1 MKLRYPALLALM
13 CAPMAH
19 AKDIVITGVVDG
31 SLSGGLPKAIEIFV
45 INDVADLATCGV
57 GAANNGGGTDGQ
69 EITFNVGPAT
79 AGTYIYVASESTQ
92 FTNFF
97 GFAPDYT
104 SSAASINGDDAIEL
118 FCNDTVVDVF
128 GDINTDGSGTPW
140 EYLDGWAARNAD
152 TGPDGSTFQ
161 IASWTFSDINALD
174 GVATNASA
182 SKPYPLKSYAD
193 EVGGGGGGS
202 GGGGGDD
209 GVCTNCPD
217 VDKVADASTFVDS
230 DYYELVFDEVNAA
243 TGITAI
249 KEALTGVIS
258 ANFNS
263 LSYTEAWTV
272 LTESDQDPE
281 NTNNVILLYSGKSIP
296 KSENASGAF
305 ANEDDFWNR
314 EHVWPNSHG
323 FADDGDR
330 NLPPVLEAFSDVHHL
345 RPTDRSINASRGNL
359 DFDESDGPLSEAPAN
374 SFDSD
379 SFEPRDE
386 VKGDVARMMLYM
398 DTRYEGIDDVTPDLL
413 LVDAITSTGEPR
425 LGKLCT
431 LLAWHAADPIS
442 VFEQNRN
449 NVLYEYQGNRNPFV
463 DHPEWVEL
471 LYPAATCADGNGGG
485 GDTGGGGDDPATPAL
500 VITGIIDGPLSGG
513 HPKAIEIFVA
523 TGTEDLSACGIGSAN
538 NGGGTDGEEFTLS
551 GAAATGD
558 FIYVSAQEAGFESF
572 FGFKP
577 DFVSGAANINGDD
590 AIELFCDG
598 VVVDVFG
605 DIGTDGTGQPW
616 EHLDGWAYR
625 TDFTGPDGDIF
636 ALDSWTF
643 SGPNALDG
651 ESDNATAETPFPI
664 GSYASAEILI
674 ITGVIDGPLPGGLPK
689 ALEFYAA
696 TAIADLSVYGF
707 GSANN
712 GGGSDGQEYTFS
724 GSASKGDYIYIASEV
739 PNFNTFFGFDPDG
752 TNGAANINGDDAI
765 ELFKDA
771 EVVDVFGDINTDGTG
786 QAWEHLDG
794 WAYRVNDTGPDG
806 DTFVLTNWTF
816 SGPNALDGEAT
827 NNSAA
832 TPFPIATFSG
842 NGNGNGGGDD
852 PDPIDFGV
860 CLDPATLI
868 HDIQGSGSVSPL
880 DGNEVIIEGVVIA
893 DYQGDGQLGGFF
905 VQEEDAEADAD
916 PASSEGI
923 FVFDTANN
931 VNVGD
936 VVRLQGTVGDFFGLT
951 QISAVSGQTICA
963 TGASV
968 TAFSLTLPISSLDA
982 YESVEGMLVAFS
994 QPLVVTEHF
1003 NLDRFGQMTLSSERT
1018 YQFTHSNV
1026 PDAAGYATH
1035 LANKELNQINLD
1047 DAMNSQNPDPN
1058 FYLNTPTPAE
1068 NTIRGGSIADV
1079 SGVMS
1084 YSFGEYVIQPVGEI
1098 VFTDVNPRTEE
1109 PEDVGGN
1116 FKVAGINVLNFFTTL
1131 DADGAVCGPS
1141 SLGCRGAED
1150 SEEFDRQ
1157 KAKIVAGLSIIDA
1170 DILGLVELENNASE
1184 SLSNLVSGLNEVAG
1198 EGTYAFVDTGTI
1210 GGDAI
1215 KVGLVYKPASA
1226 TPTGAFAIL
1235 DSSVDPLFID
1245 SKSRPTLVQTFTTQS
1260 GETLTVAVN
1269 HFKSKGS
1276 NCDDLGD
1283 PNLNDGQANCAVTRA
1298 NAATALV
1305 NWLATDPTA
1314 SGDEDFLIVGD
1325 LNAYA
1330 MEAAIT
1336 NITDA
1341 GYTNLIEAFGG
1352 SNAYSYVFDGELG
1365 YLDHALASASLTE
1378 KVTDITEWHVNSDE
1392 PDAFDYNTSFKSDTH
1407 IAEWFAPDAYR
1418 MSDHDP
1424 VIIGFDFP
1432 TAAVVGDYD
1441 GDGDLD
1447 MFDLRAIIRALR
1459 SGSLSLDYDAD
1470 GNGRV
1475 DIRDVRVLYSQ
1486 CTRARCA
1493 VN

>member
-1 MKLRYPALLALM
+1 MFIGNSADEIILQRP
-13 CAPMAH
+13 
-19 AKDIVITGVVDG
+19 DG
-31 SLSGGLPKAIEIFV
+31 SIEDQVFYDGGPSFPDPTGASMVLSDASV
-45 INDVADLATCGV
+45 DNNVAS
-57 GAANNGGGTDGQ
+57 NW
-69 EITFNVGPAT
+69 
-79 AGTYIYVASESTQ
+79 SESTVAY
-92 FTNFF
+92 
-97 GFAPDYT
+97 GG
-104 SSAASINGDDAIEL
+104 GDL
-118 FCNDTVVDVF
+118 
-128 GDINTDGSGTPW
+128 GTP
-140 EYLDGWAARNAD
+140 NS
-152 TGPDGSTFQ
+152 GPDGLT
-161 IASWTFSDINALD
+161 
-174 GVATNASA
+174 
-182 SKPYPLKSYAD
+182 
-193 EVGGGGGGS
+193 GGGGD
-202 GGGGGDD
+202 GGGGDD
-209 GVCTNCPD
+209 GGGDDDGICTNCPE
-217 VDKVADASTFVDS
+217 VTKVADSSAFVDS
-230 DYYELVFDEVNAA
+230 EYYAPVISEVDAA

-249 KEALTGVIS
+249 KGALTSVIS

-281 NTNNVILLYSGKSIP
+281 NTDNVILLYSGKSIP
-296 KSENASGAF
+296 KSENASGTF

-359 DFDESDGPLSEAPAN
+359 DFDESDGPLPEAPAN

-398 DTRYEGIDDVTPDLL
+398 DTRYEGIDDVTPDLM
-413 LVDAITSTGEPR
+413 LVDAITSTGVPL

-431 LLAWHAADPIS
+431 LLAWHNGDPVS
-442 VFEQNRN
+442 EFEQNRN
-449 NVLYEYQGNRNPFV
+449 NVLYEYQGNRNPYV

-471 LYPAATCADGNGGG
+471 LYPAATC
-485 GDTGGGGDDPATPAL
+485 GDDDGGGDD
-500 VITGIIDGPLSGG
+500 GGDDGDAPINIFISEYIEGG
-513 HPKAIEIFVA
+513 SNNKAIEIYNNSSQDL
-523 TGTEDLSACGIGSAN
+523 DLSAANVALARFSNGSTSGTNISLTGTIPANGTYVIVNTSAN
-538 NGGGTDGEEFTLS
+538 ADFKARAQQES
-551 GAAATGD
+551 GS
-558 FIYVSAQEAGFESF
+558 V
-572 FGFKP
+572 
-577 DFVSGAANINGDD
+577 NHNGDD
-590 AIELFCDG
+590 AYTLSVDGAVVDSFGQVGTDPGSRWGSGDVTSQNDTLVRKPSIFTGDTVIDDAFDPADEWIGLAQDTFSELGQHEIDNRELF
-598 VVVDVFG
+598 
-605 DIGTDGTGQPW
+605 
-616 EHLDGWAYR
+616 
-625 TDFTGPDGDIF
+625 
-636 ALDSWTF
+636 F
-643 SGPNALDG
+643 S
-651 ESDNATAETPFPI
+651 EYIE
-664 GSYASAEILI
+664 GSSSN
-674 ITGVIDGPLPGGLPK
+674 K
-689 ALEFYAA
+689 ALEIYNPNGIDIDLAEGSYSVELYSNGRPLADGPTNSVNLSGTIAGGDVYVIANASAVAA
-696 TAIADLSVYGF
+696 ILDEADITSTV
-707 GSANN
+707 
-712 GGGSDGQEYTFS
+712 
-724 GSASKGDYIYIASEV
+724 
-739 PNFNTFFGFDPDG
+739 TFF
-752 TNGAANINGDDAI
+752 NGDDA
-765 ELFKDA
+765 LVLSKDGVPIDSIGQVGTDPGSA
-771 EVVDVFGDINTDGTG
+771 WTGDGVSTANNTIIRKASIGAGDPIVDDAFDPSVEWDGFPSNTFDDIGKHT
-786 QAWEHLDG
+786 
-794 WAYRVNDTGPDG
+794 
-806 DTFVLTNWTF
+806 
-816 SGPNALDGEAT
+816 SGA
-827 NNSAA
+827 
-832 TPFPIATFSG
+832 
-842 NGNGNGGGDD
+842 GGGDD

-880 DGNEVIIEGVVIA
+880 DGSEVIIEGVVIA
-893 DYQGDGQLGGFF
+893 DYQADGQLGGFF

-968 TAFSLTLPISSLDA
+968 TASSLTLPISSLDA

-1084 YSFGEYVIQPVGEI
+1084 YSFGEYVIQPIDEI
-1098 VFTDVNPRTEE
+1098 VFTDVNPRTTE

-1116 FKVAGINVLNFFTTL
+1116 FKIAGINVLNFFTTL
-1131 DADGAVCGPS
+1131 DANGAVCGPS
-1141 SLGCRGAED
+1141 DLGCRGAD
-1150 SEEFDRQ
+1150 SAEEFTRQ
-1157 KAKIVAGLSIIDA
+1157 KAKIVAALSIIDA

-1198 EGTYAFVDTGTI
+1198 AGTYAFIDTGTI

-1245 SKSRPTLVQTFTTQS
+1245 NKNRPTLAQTFITDS
-1260 GETLTVAVN
+1260 GETLTIAVN
-1269 HFKSKGS
+1269 HLKSKGS
-1276 NCDDLGD
+1276 DCDDVGD
-1283 PNLNDGQANCAVTRA
+1283 PDLNDGQANCAGTRA

-1314 SGDEDFLIVGD
+1314 SGDEDYLIVGD

-1330 MEAAIT
+1330 MEDAIT

-1341 GYTNLIEAFGG
+1341 GYTNLITAFGG
-1352 SNAYSYVFDGELG
+1352 SNAYSFVFDGELG

-1378 KVTDITEWHVNSDE
+1378 KVTDITEWHINSDE
-1392 PDAFDYNTSFKSDTH
+1392 PDAFDYNTSFKSEAQ